1 MVELVLIGYLGADAQ
16 SVNSNGKTFY
26 SFKVCDN
33 RKVGDKEESQ
43 WYGCTLNKCS
53 DNLLRY
59 LKKGQLVYLR
69 GLPRYRMYDSSVHRC
84 KMIAVDVMVNDIQLL
99 GSKPAE
105 DGDGTSDKSDDGD
118 TIY

>member
-53 DNLLRY
+53 DKLLSC

-99 GSKPAE
+99 GSKPADEGE
-105 DGDGTSDKSDDGD
+105 DTSDKGNDDAVVF
-118 TIY
+118 

>member
-1 MVELVLIGYLGADAQ
+1 MVELILIGYLGADAQ
-16 SVNSNGKTFY
+16 SVNTNCKTFY

-33 RKVGDKEESQ
+33 RRVGGKEESQ

-53 DNLLRY
+53 DKLLAC

-69 GLPRYRMYDSSVHRC
+69 GLPRYRLYDSSVHRC
-84 KMIAVDVMVNDIQLL
+84 KMIAVDVMVNDIQLM

-105 DGDGTSDKSDDGD
+105 DGDYTSDEEEDDVVV
-118 TIY
+118 Y